1 MCAVPSATFFSE
13 EVAWPEDLDA
23 RRIPDQASA
32 EAYDVTPPP
41 LRGCIKN
48 TLALTHAVYGERPDS
63 LEHRIVDSA
72 RGFARATRAEPV
84 PWAVV
89 AFTPAYAA
97 GPRLAAALM
106 PALLAHVPLLGAVCV
121 GGRPSVAARVVLELA
136 GVEDA
141 FCLDQASLSRLL
153 RDMRRGG
160 VGRLALLHGG
170 ELASLRETA
179 AELRLPV
186 WEEARPP
193 RLQIAA
199 GSGHERAHI
208 AWGHPDAP
216 LTEISMQD
224 LVARPDTPTS
234 DTSEADAIFCDPEQE
249 IASLR
254 RAPLVLLPGMEGC
267 WLHADLSP
275 LFFTRTATALGTAT
289 PATPFL

>member
-1 MCAVPSATFFSE
+1 MCAAPSATPFSGHA
-13 EVAWPEDLDA
+13 VWPEDLDA
-23 RRIPDQASA
+23 HRLPDQALA
-32 EAYDVTPPP
+32 EAYDATLPP

-48 TLALTHAVYGERPDS
+48 TLALTHAVYGECPDS
-63 LEHRIVDSA
+63 LERRIIDSA
-72 RGFARATRAEPV
+72 RGFARATHAEPV

-141 FCLDQASLSRLL
+141 FCLDQASFGRLL
-153 RDMRRGG
+153 RDMRRCG

-186 WEEARPP
+186 WEESRPP
-193 RLQIAA
+193 RLRIAT

-216 LTEISMQD
+216 LTEISSRE
-224 LVARPDTPTS
+224 LVAQPDAFLP
-234 DTSEADAIFCDPEQE
+234 DIHEADAIFCDPEQE
-249 IASLR
+249 TPSLR

-275 LFFTRTATALGTAT
+275 VFFTRTATALGTAT
-289 PATPFL
+289 PSVPFL